1 MQARRLVLVHD
12 TAMDYDCGPSHLWR
26 LHRAGDPAARNELIR
41 CHLPLA
47 RKLAYRYRSRNEPFE
62 DLVQIAC
69 VGLVKAVDRYDPARG
84 RSFRAFA
91 IPTILGELKR
101 YFRDGGWSVRV
112 PRRTQELALRCEQ
125 VTREMTARLLRPPR
139 VSELADYMH
148 ISHED
153 ALKGLEA
160 GKAHFSISL
169 DAPAPNASLDAGVL
183 GDTLGAED
191 ERYALVDIRLDL
203 ADGIRRLPY
212 QERRA
217 LMLRISHDLKQSE
230 IASQL
235 GCSQMQVSRLLKRAV
250 TKLRPPA

>member
-1 MQARRLVLVHD
+1 VHH
-12 TAMDYDCGPSHLWR
+12 TAIDYDCGPSHLWR
-26 LHRAGDPAARNELIR
+26 LRQAGDPVARDELIR

-47 RKLAYRYRSRNEPFE
+47 RKLASRYRSRNEPFE
-62 DLVQIAC
+62 DLVQVAC
-69 VGLVKAVDRYDPARG
+69 VGLVNAVDRYDPARG
-84 RSFRAFA
+84 RSFRSFA
-91 IPTILGELKR
+91 IPTILGELR
-101 YFRDGGWSVRV
+101 RHFRDSGWSVRV

-125 VTREMTARLLRPPR
+125 VTREMTARLSRPPR
-139 VSELADYMH
+139 VTELAEYLH

-169 DAPAPNASLDAGVL
+169 DAPIPDASPDAGVL
-183 GDTLGAED
+183 GDTLGTED
-191 ERYALVDIRLDL
+191 ERYALVDTRLHL

-217 LMLRISHDLKQSE
+217 LTLRISHGLKQSE

-235 GCSQMQVSRLLKRAV
+235 GCSQMQVSRLLKRAA
-250 TKLRPPA
+250 TKLSAPV

>member
-1 MQARRLVLVHD
+1 VHD
-12 TAMDYDCGPSHLWR
+12 ATTDYDCGPSHLWR
-26 LHRAGDPAARNELIR
+26 LRQAGDPGARDELIR

-47 RKLAYRYRSRNEPFE
+47 RKLASRYRTRNEPFE
-62 DLVQIAC
+62 DLVQVAC

-91 IPTILGELKR
+91 IPTILGELRR
-101 YFRDGGWSVRV
+101 YFRDSGWSVRV

-125 VTREMTARLLRPPR
+125 VTREMTAGLSRPPR
-139 VSELADYMH
+139 VTELAEYMH

-153 ALKGLEA
+153 ALNGLEA
-160 GKAHFSISL
+160 GKAHLSISL
-169 DAPAPNASLDAGVL
+169 DAAIADASLDECVL
-183 GDTLGAED
+183 GDTLGTDD
-191 ERYALVDIRLDL
+191 EHYALVDTLLDL

-217 LMLRISHDLKQSE
+217 LTLRISHDLKQSE

-235 GCSQMQVSRLLKRAV
+235 GCSQMQVSRLLRRAAI
-250 TKLRPPA
+250 KLNSPA